1 VSKIKLNKIYIG
13 GHNMSGKGQLL
24 QYLNGH
30 PNIIIFPFHK
40 FGISYE
46 INQFIETF
54 SNKNKY
60 NKKDKYTFNI
70 IEKRID
76 FKKSI
81 GLSDLLI
88 FLFSSHNAFP
98 ALIKSHYEKLCIAY
112 AGDEYTQKIKFNF
125 DLKIFFVQMR
135 KFQKDHSFKSIS
147 FEELEDIIFLS
158 YIKSVKEF
166 KNFNIKTDCLALF
179 AGNGYSHYEN
189 LHKYFKNYKYIF
201 VNRDILSRLFANIK
215 RSYVKN
221 KFKFDSINIYE
232 GIIRNLN
239 RHNQKDKKI
248 NEKYQDDKSK
258 NNRLFLINFEELID
272 DNVKVLKKIL
282 SFLSL
287 KFDKA
292 VLKPTFIKTKVI
304 LHKNLVN
311 ENDDIKKILNVSQI
325 NTLIY
330 LKENS
335 IFLNFYAFFIRA
347 RKRIKAS
354 IYN

>member
-1 VSKIKLNKIYIG
+1 MSKIKLNKIYIG
-13 GHNMSGKGQLL
+13 GYNMSGKGQLL
-24 QYLNGH
+24 QFLNGH

-40 FGISYE
+40 FGISYD
-46 INQFIETF
+46 INQFIHTF
-54 SNKNKY
+54 SNKNRY
-60 NKKDKYTFNI
+60 NEKDKYTFNI
-70 IEKRID
+70 IEKRIN

-81 GLSDLLI
+81 GLSDLLT

-98 ALIKSHYEKLCIAY
+98 ALIKSHYEKLCTAY

-125 DLKIFFVQMR
+125 DLKIFFMQMR
-135 KFQKDHSFKSIS
+135 KFQKDHSSKSIS
-147 FEELEDIIFLS
+147 LEKLEDIIFLS

-166 KNFNIKTDCLALF
+166 KNFNIKTDYLALF
-179 AGNGYSHYEN
+179 AGNGFSHYEN

-221 KFKFDSINIYE
+221 NYKIDNTNIYE

-239 RHNQKDKKI
+239 RHNQNDKKI
-248 NEKYQDDKSK
+248 NEKYQDSKSK
-258 NNRLFLINFEELID
+258 NNRLFLIDFEELID
-272 DNVKVLKKIL
+272 DNANVLKKIL
-282 SFLSL
+282 FFLSL

-304 LHKNLVN
+304 LHKSLIV
-311 ENDDIKKILNVSQI
+311 ENDNIKKILNVNQI
-325 NTLIY
+325 KTLNY

-335 IFLNFYAFFIRA
+335 IFLNFYALFIRF
-347 RKRIKAS
+347 RKRIKIS
-354 IYN
+354 IYD